1 MSVNTF
7 QSKRGH
13 TRVKFEPLN
22 VSCSLVCL
30 TPQSPMAQVINT
42 TLSPIEYEPDR
53 SVTPT
58 LVLPEVRAIDL
69 DNVFQHGAVNQYLT
83 LDSLEW
89 TVDGKSINSVWA
101 EGVDYEIIKTE
112 DDTRGALKVFKNL
125 GANEKAVLHF
135 KGKFFDWRTGIIID
149 VESGDE
155 ALICTDKG
163 ENIMQCHIDK
173 PVIEYDPLFDD
184 LLLYDYKKAREIS
197 VYGSRADYING
208 KSFEQTI
215 NVVLTDGTTECA
227 TLPDGISMKLVKLG
241 SDTALVANSEENPEV
256 MEISYPNIKFDMR
269 LIDKAD
275 YEVQFLKGSTM
286 VCRATIGLHT
296 SCTMPVLGQG
306 AIGSDIAASQKEY
319 FNSVL
324 LNLAD
329 RQVEYPELYYLIQ
342 WFTQAKYND
351 NGTWKYATQKTWQR
365 GVNMEAAV
373 ADLGIGLTQNN
384 SFFDFWFELE
394 AHKPCQLLTDENGLI
409 LTDEDGLILT
419 DENGN
424 FLID

>member
-53 SVTPT
+53 SDTPT

-89 TVDGKSINSVWA
+89 TVDGKSINSVWT

-135 KGKFFDWRTGIIID
+135 KGKFFDWRTGIILD

-409 LTDEDGLILT
+409 LTDEDG
-419 DENGN
+419 N

>member
-53 SVTPT
+53 SDTPT

-89 TVDGKSINSVWA
+89 TVDGKSINSVWT

-135 KGKFFDWRTGIIID
+135 KGKFFDWRTGIILD

-215 NVVLTDGTTECA
+215 NIVLTDGTTECA

-241 SDTALVANSEENPEV
+241 SDAALVANSEENPEV

-351 NGTWKYATQKTWQR
+351 NGTWKYATQKMWQR

-409 LTDEDGLILT
+409 LTDEDG
-419 DENGN
+419 N

>member
-1 MSVNTF
+1 MNENIF

-30 TPQSPMAQVINT
+30 TPQSPMAQVTNA
-42 TLSPIEYEPDR
+42 TLSPAEYEPNR
-53 SVTPT
+53 RVSPT

-83 LDSLEW
+83 IDSLDW
-89 TVDGKSINSVWA
+89 SVDSKPISSVWK
-101 EGVDYEIIKTE
+101 EGVDYEIIKAE
-112 DDTRGALKVFKNL
+112 DDTRGALKIFKNL

-135 KGKFFDWRTGIIID
+135 KGKFLDWRTGIILD
-149 VESGDE
+149 VESDDA
-155 ALICTDKG
+155 ALTCTDKG
-163 ENIMQCHIDK
+163 EDIMACHIDK
-173 PVIEYDPLFDD
+173 PLVEYDPLFDE
-184 LLLYDYKKAREIS
+184 LLLYDYKKAREIT
-197 VYGSRADYING
+197 VQGSRADYING

-215 NVVLTDGTTECA
+215 NVVLADGTTECA

-241 SDTALVANSEENPEV
+241 SNTALVANSEANPEV
-256 MEISYPNIKFDMR
+256 MAISYPNIKFDMR

-275 YEVQFLKGSTM
+275 YEVQFLKGSAII
-286 VCRATIGLHT
+286 CRATIGLRT
-296 SCTMPVLGQG
+296 SCTMPVFGQG
-306 AIGSDIAASQKEY
+306 TSGADIAASQKEY
-319 FNSVL
+319 FNSAM

-351 NGTWKYATQKTWQR
+351 NGTWKYATQKAWQR
-365 GVNMEAAV
+365 GVNMAAPV
-373 ADLGIGLTQNN
+373 ADLGIGLTQND
-384 SFFDFWFELE
+384 SFFDFWFDVN
-394 AHKPCQLLTDENGLI
+394 AHKSCQPQTDENGLI
-409 LTDEDGLILT
+409 LADED
-419 DENGN
+419 GN

>member
-1 MSVNTF
+1 MNENTF
-7 QSKRGH
+7 QSQRGH

-30 TPQSPMAQVINT
+30 TPQSPMAQVFNT

-53 SVTPT
+53 SDTPT
-58 LVLPEVRAIDL
+58 LILPEVRAIDL

-89 TVDGKSINSVWA
+89 TVDGKSINSVWT

-135 KGKFFDWRTGIIID
+135 KGKFFDWRTGIILD

-409 LTDEDGLILT
+409 LTDEDG
-419 DENGN
+419 N

>member
-53 SVTPT
+53 SDTPT

-89 TVDGKSINSVWA
+89 TVDGKSINSVWT

-135 KGKFFDWRTGIIID
+135 KGKFFDWRTGIILD

-275 YEVQFLKGSTM
+275 YEVQFLKGSTI

-394 AHKPCQLLTDENGLI
+394 AHKPCQLLTDEDGLI
-409 LTDEDGLILT
+409 LTDEDG
-419 DENGN
+419 N

>member
-1 MSVNTF
+1 MNDNTF

-30 TPQSPMAQVINT
+30 TPQSPMAQVTNS
-42 TLSPIEYEPDR
+42 TLSPAEYEPDR
-53 SVTPT
+53 RYSPT
-58 LVLPEVRAIDL
+58 LVLPEVRVIDL
-69 DNVFQHGAVNQYLT
+69 DNVFQHGAANQYLT
-83 LDSLEW
+83 LDSLDW
-89 TVDGKSINSVWA
+89 TVDGNPISSVWK

-112 DDTRGALKVFKNL
+112 NETRGALKVFKNL

-135 KGKFFDWRTGIIID
+135 KGKFLDWRTGIILD

-163 ENIMQCHIDK
+163 EDIMNCHIDK
-173 PVIEYDPLFDD
+173 PVVEYDPLFDD
-184 LLLYDYKKAREIS
+184 LLLYDYKKAREIP
-197 VYGSRADYING
+197 VYGSRDEYING
-208 KSFEQTI
+208 KSFEQTV
-215 NVVLTDGTTECA
+215 NVVLTDGTKECA

-241 SDTALVANSEENPEV
+241 SDTALVANSEANPEV

-269 LIDKAD
+269 MIDKAD
-275 YEVQFLKGSTM
+275 YEVQFLKGSAII
-286 VCRATIGLHT
+286 CRATIGLHT
-296 SCTMPVLGQG
+296 SCTMPVFGQG
-306 AIGSDIAASQKEY
+306 TSGADIAASQKGY
-319 FNSVL
+319 FNSAM

-329 RQVEYPELYYLIQ
+329 RQVDYPELYYLIQ

-351 NGTWKYATQKTWQR
+351 NGTWKYAAQKAWQR
-365 GVNMEAAV
+365 GVNLEAAV

-394 AHKPCQLLTDENGLI
+394 AHKPCQLLTDE
-409 LTDEDGLILT
+409 DGLILT

>member
-53 SVTPT
+53 SDTPT
-58 LVLPEVRAIDL
+58 LILPEVRAIDL

-89 TVDGKSINSVWA
+89 TVDGKSINSVWT

-241 SDTALVANSEENPEV
+241 SETGLVANSEENPEV

-351 NGTWKYATQKTWQR
+351 NGTWKYAAQKTWQR
-365 GVNMEAAV
+365 GVNMSAPV

-409 LTDEDGLILT
+409 LTDEDG
-419 DENGN
+419 N

>member
-1 MSVNTF
+1 MNENTF
-7 QSKRGH
+7 QSQRGH

-53 SVTPT
+53 SDTPT

-89 TVDGKSINSVWA
+89 TVDGKSINSVWT

-135 KGKFFDWRTGIIID
+135 KGKFFDWRTGIILD

-208 KSFEQTI
+208 KSFEQAI

-275 YEVQFLKGSTM
+275 YEVQFLKDNTM
-286 VCRATIGLHT
+286 ICRATIGLHT

-394 AHKPCQLLTDENGLI
+394 AHKPCQLLTDEDGLI
-409 LTDEDGLILT
+409 LTDEDG
-419 DENGN
+419 N

>member
-53 SVTPT
+53 SDTPT

-89 TVDGKSINSVWA
+89 TVDGKSINSVWT

-135 KGKFFDWRTGIIID
+135 KGKFFDWRTGIILD

-208 KSFEQTI
+208 KSFEQAI

-241 SDTALVANSEENPEV
+241 SDAALVANSEENPEV

-394 AHKPCQLLTDENGLI
+394 AHKPCQLLTDEDGLI
-409 LTDEDGLILT
+409 LTDEDG
-419 DENGN
+419 N

>member
-89 TVDGKSINSVWA
+89 TVDGKSINSVWT

-135 KGKFFDWRTGIIID
+135 KGKFFDWRTGIILD

-241 SDTALVANSEENPEV
+241 SDAALVANSEENPEV

-394 AHKPCQLLTDENGLI
+394 AHKPCQLLTDEDGLI
-409 LTDEDGLILT
+409 LTDEDG
-419 DENGN
+419 N

>member
-1 MSVNTF
+1 MNENTF
-7 QSKRGH
+7 QSQRGH

-53 SVTPT
+53 SDTPT

-89 TVDGKSINSVWA
+89 TVDGKSINSVWT

-135 KGKFFDWRTGIIID
+135 KGKFFDWRTGIILD

-241 SDTALVANSEENPEV
+241 SDAALVANSEENPEV

-394 AHKPCQLLTDENGLI
+394 AHKPCQLLTDEDGLI
-409 LTDEDGLILT
+409 LTDEDG
-419 DENGN
+419 N

>member
-7 QSKRGH
+7 QSQRGH

-53 SVTPT
+53 NDTPT
-58 LVLPEVRAIDL
+58 LILPEVRAIDL

-89 TVDGKSINSVWA
+89 TVDGKSINSVWT

-135 KGKFFDWRTGIIID
+135 KGKFFDWRTGIILD

-394 AHKPCQLLTDENGLI
+394 AHKPCQLLTDEDGLI
-409 LTDEDGLILT
+409 LTDEDG
-419 DENGN
+419 N

>member
-89 TVDGKSINSVWA
+89 TVDGKSINSVWT

-135 KGKFFDWRTGIIID
+135 KGKFFDWRTGIILD

-227 TLPDGISMKLVKLG
+227 TLPDGISMKRVKLG

-394 AHKPCQLLTDENGLI
+394 AHKPCQLLTDEIGLI
-409 LTDEDGLILT
+409 LTDEDG
-419 DENGN
+419 N

>member
-1 MSVNTF
+1 MNENIF
-7 QSKRGH
+7 QSKREH

-53 SVTPT
+53 SDTPT

-89 TVDGKSINSVWA
+89 TVDGKSINSVWT

-135 KGKFFDWRTGIIID
+135 KGKFFDWRTGIILD

-409 LTDEDGLILT
+409 LTDEDG
-419 DENGN
+419 N

>member
-1 MSVNTF
+1 MSNNTF

-30 TPQSPMAQVINT
+30 TPQSPMAQVTNS
-42 TLSPIEYEPDR
+42 TLSPAEYEPDR
-53 SVTPT
+53 RYSPT
-58 LVLPEVRAIDL
+58 LILPEVRVIDL
-69 DNVFQHGAVNQYLT
+69 DNVFKHGAANQYLT
-83 LDSLEW
+83 LDSLDW
-89 TVDGKSINSVWA
+89 TVDGNPISSVWK
-101 EGVDYEIIKTE
+101 EGVDYEIIKSE

-135 KGKFFDWRTGIIID
+135 KGKFLDWRTGIILD

-163 ENIMQCHIDK
+163 EDIMNCHIDK
-173 PVIEYDPLFDD
+173 PVVEYDPLFDD
-184 LLLYDYKKAREIS
+184 LLLYDYKKAREIP
-197 VYGSRADYING
+197 VYGSRDEYING
-208 KSFEQTI
+208 KSFEQTV
-215 NVVLTDGTTECA
+215 NVVLTDGTKECA
-227 TLPDGISMKLVKLG
+227 TLPEGISMKLVKLG
-241 SDTALVANSEENPEV
+241 SDTALVANSEANPEI

-269 LIDKAD
+269 LIDKAN
-275 YEVQFLKGSTM
+275 YEIQFLKGSTM

-306 AIGSDIAASQKEY
+306 TSGADIASSQKEY
-319 FNSVL
+319 FNSAI

-329 RQVEYPELYYLIQ
+329 RQVDYPELYYLIQ

-351 NGTWKYATQKTWQR
+351 NGTWKYAAQKAWQR
-365 GVNMEAAV
+365 GVNLEAAV
-373 ADLGIGLTQNN
+373 ADLGIGLTHNN

-394 AHKPCQLLTDENGLI
+394 AHKPCQLLTDE
-409 LTDEDGLILT
+409 DGLILT

>member
-53 SVTPT
+53 SDTPT

-89 TVDGKSINSVWA
+89 TVDGKSINSVWT

-135 KGKFFDWRTGIIID
+135 KGKFFDWRTGIILD

-241 SDTALVANSEENPEV
+241 SDAALVANSEENPEV
-256 MEISYPNIKFDMR
+256 MAISYPNIKFDMR

-351 NGTWKYATQKTWQR
+351 NGIWKYAAQKMWQR

-409 LTDEDGLILT
+409 LTDEDG
-419 DENGN
+419 N

>member
-1 MSVNTF
+1 MNENIF

-30 TPQSPMAQVINT
+30 TPQSPMAQVTNA
-42 TLSPIEYEPDR
+42 TLSPAEYEPNR
-53 SVTPT
+53 RVSPT

-83 LDSLEW
+83 IDSLDW
-89 TVDGKSINSVWA
+89 SVDSKPISSVWK
-101 EGVDYEIIKTE
+101 EGVDYEIIKAE
-112 DDTRGALKVFKNL
+112 DDTRGALKIFKNL

-135 KGKFFDWRTGIIID
+135 KGKFLDWRTGIILD
-149 VESGDE
+149 VESDDA
-155 ALICTDKG
+155 ALTCTDKG
-163 ENIMQCHIDK
+163 EDIMACHIDK
-173 PVIEYDPLFDD
+173 PLVEYDPLFDE
-184 LLLYDYKKAREIS
+184 LLLYDYKKAREIT
-197 VYGSRADYING
+197 VQGSRADYING

-241 SDTALVANSEENPEV
+241 SNTALVANSEANPEV
-256 MEISYPNIKFDMR
+256 MAISYPNIKFDMR

-275 YEVQFLKGSTM
+275 YEVQFLKGSAII
-286 VCRATIGLHT
+286 CRATIGLHT
-296 SCTMPVLGQG
+296 SCTMPVFGQG
-306 AIGSDIAASQKEY
+306 TSGADIAASQKEY
-319 FNSVL
+319 FNSAM

-351 NGTWKYATQKTWQR
+351 NGTWKYAAQKAWQR
-365 GVNMEAAV
+365 GENMAAPV
-373 ADLGIGLTQNN
+373 ADIGIGLTQND
-384 SFFDFWFELE
+384 SFFDFWFDVN
-394 AHKPCQLLTDENGLI
+394 AHKSCQPQTDENGLI
-409 LTDEDGLILT
+409 LADED
-419 DENGN
+419 GN

>member
-7 QSKRGH
+7 QSQRGH

-30 TPQSPMAQVINT
+30 TPQSPMAQVTNA
-42 TLSPIEYEPDR
+42 TLSPAEYEPDR
-53 SVTPT
+53 RVSPT

-69 DNVFQHGAVNQYLT
+69 DNVFQHGSVNQYLT
-83 LDSLEW
+83 LDNLDW
-89 TVDGKSINSVWA
+89 TVDGNPIESVWT

-135 KGKFFDWRTGIIID
+135 NGKFLDWRTGIIID
-149 VESGDE
+149 VYSGDA
-155 ALICTDKG
+155 ALTCTDKG
-163 ENIMQCHIDK
+163 DDIMNCHIDK
-173 PVIEYDPLFDD
+173 PVVEYDPLFDD
-184 LLLYDYKKAREIS
+184 LLLYDYKKAREIP
-197 VYGSRADYING
+197 VHGSRADYING
-208 KSFEQTI
+208 KSYEQTVNI
-215 NVVLTDGTTECA
+215 VLTDGTKECD
-227 TLPDGISMKLVKLG
+227 TLPDGISMNLVKLG
-241 SDTALVANSEENPEV
+241 SDTALVANSEANPEV

-286 VCRATIGLHT
+286 ICRATICLHT
-296 SCTMPVLGQG
+296 SCTMPVFGQG
-306 AIGSDIAASQKEY
+306 TSGADIASSQKEY
-319 FNSVL
+319 YNSVI

-365 GVNMEAAV
+365 GVNLEAAV
-373 ADLGIGLTQNN
+373 SDLGIGLTQNN

-409 LTDEDGLILT
+409 LTDEDG
-419 DENGN
+419 N

>member
-1 MSVNTF
+1 M
-7 QSKRGH
+7 
-13 TRVKFEPLN
+13 KFEPLN

-53 SVTPT
+53 SDTPT
-58 LVLPEVRAIDL
+58 LILPEVRAIDL

-89 TVDGKSINSVWA
+89 TVNGKRINSTESGWK

-135 KGKFFDWRTGIIID
+135 KGKFYDWRTGIIID

-215 NVVLTDGTTECA
+215 NVVLTDGTKECS

-351 NGTWKYATQKTWQR
+351 NGIWKYAAQKMWQR

-409 LTDEDGLILT
+409 LTDEDG
-419 DENGN
+419 N

>member
-53 SVTPT
+53 SDTPT
-58 LVLPEVRAIDL
+58 LILPEVRAIDL

-89 TVDGKSINSVWA
+89 TVDGKSINSVWT

-135 KGKFFDWRTGIIID
+135 KGKFFDWRTGIILD

-409 LTDEDGLILT
+409 LTDEDG
-419 DENGN
+419 N

>member
-1 MSVNTF
+1 M
-7 QSKRGH
+7 
-13 TRVKFEPLN
+13 KFEPLN

-53 SVTPT
+53 NDTPT
-58 LVLPEVRAIDL
+58 LILPEVRAIDL

-89 TVDGKSINSVWA
+89 TVDGKSINSVWT

-135 KGKFFDWRTGIIID
+135 KGKFFDWRTGIILD

-409 LTDEDGLILT
+409 LTDEDG
-419 DENGN
+419 N

>member
-53 SVTPT
+53 SDTPT

-89 TVDGKSINSVWA
+89 TVDGKSINSVWT

-135 KGKFFDWRTGIIID
+135 KGKFFDWRTGIILD

-241 SDTALVANSEENPEV
+241 SDAALVANSEENPEV

-342 WFTQAKYND
+342 WFTQAKYNN

-409 LTDEDGLILT
+409 LTDEDG
-419 DENGN
+419 N

>member
-7 QSKRGH
+7 QSQRGH

-53 SVTPT
+53 SDTPT

-89 TVDGKSINSVWA
+89 TVDGKSINSVWT

-135 KGKFFDWRTGIIID
+135 KGKFFDWRTGIILD

-409 LTDEDGLILT
+409 LTDEDG
-419 DENGN
+419 N

>member
-53 SVTPT
+53 SDTPT

-89 TVDGKSINSVWA
+89 TVDGKSINSVWT

-135 KGKFFDWRTGIIID
+135 KGKFFDWRTGIILD

-208 KSFEQTI
+208 KSFEQAI

-394 AHKPCQLLTDENGLI
+394 AHKSCQLLTDENGLI
-409 LTDEDGLILT
+409 LTDEDG
-419 DENGN
+419 N

>member
-53 SVTPT
+53 SDTPT

-89 TVDGKSINSVWA
+89 TVDGKSINSVWT

-135 KGKFFDWRTGIIID
+135 KGKFFDWRTGIILD

-208 KSFEQTI
+208 KSFEQAI

-351 NGTWKYATQKTWQR
+351 NGTWKYAAQKTWQR
-365 GVNMEAAV
+365 GVSMAAPV

-394 AHKPCQLLTDENGLI
+394 AHKPCQLLTDEDGLI
-409 LTDEDGLILT
+409 LTDEDG
-419 DENGN
+419 N

>member
-53 SVTPT
+53 SDTPT

-89 TVDGKSINSVWA
+89 TVDGKSINSVWT

-135 KGKFFDWRTGIIID
+135 KGKFFDWRTGIILD

-215 NVVLTDGTTECA
+215 NIVLTDGTTECA

-241 SDTALVANSEENPEV
+241 SDAALVANSEENPEV

-409 LTDEDGLILT
+409 LTDEDG
-419 DENGN
+419 N

>member
-53 SVTPT
+53 SDTPT

-89 TVDGKSINSVWA
+89 TVDGKSINSVWT

-163 ENIMQCHIDK
+163 ENVMQCHIDK

-241 SDTALVANSEENPEV
+241 SETGLVANSEENPEI
-256 MEISYPNIKFDMR
+256 MSISYPNIKFDMR

-275 YEVQFLKGSTM
+275 YEVQFLKDSTII
-286 VCRATIGLHT
+286 CRATIGLHT
-296 SCTMPVLGQG
+296 SCTMPVFGQG

-351 NGTWKYATQKTWQR
+351 NGTWKYAAQKMWQR

-394 AHKPCQLLTDENGLI
+394 AHKPCQLLTDEDGLI
-409 LTDEDGLILT
+409 LTDEDG
-419 DENGN
+419 N

>member
-53 SVTPT
+53 SDTPT
-58 LVLPEVRAIDL
+58 LILPEVRAIDL

-89 TVDGKSINSVWA
+89 TVDGKSINSVWT

-135 KGKFFDWRTGIIID
+135 KGKFFDWRTGIILD

-351 NGTWKYATQKTWQR
+351 NGTWKYAAQKSWQR
-365 GVNMEAAV
+365 GVNMAAPV

-394 AHKPCQLLTDENGLI
+394 AHKPCQLLTDEDGLI
-409 LTDEDGLILT
+409 LTDEDG
-419 DENGN
+419 N

>member
-53 SVTPT
+53 SDTPT

-69 DNVFQHGAVNQYLT
+69 DNVFQHGADNQYLT

-89 TVDGKSINSVWA
+89 TVDGKSINSVWT

-135 KGKFFDWRTGIIID
+135 KGKFFDWRTGIILD

-208 KSFEQTI
+208 KSFEQAI

-365 GVNMEAAV
+365 GVNMAAPV
-373 ADLGIGLTQNN
+373 ADIGIGLTQNN

-409 LTDEDGLILT
+409 LTDEDG
-419 DENGN
+419 N

>member
-1 MSVNTF
+1 MNENTF
-7 QSKRGH
+7 QSQRGH

-89 TVDGKSINSVWA
+89 TVDGKSINSVWT

-135 KGKFFDWRTGIIID
+135 KGKFLDWRTGIILD

-173 PVIEYDPLFDD
+173 PVVEYDPLFDD
-184 LLLYDYKKAREIS
+184 LLLYDYKKAREIP
-197 VYGSRADYING
+197 VQGSRADYING

-227 TLPDGISMKLVKLG
+227 TLPAGISMKLVKLG
-241 SDTALVANSEENPEV
+241 SNTALVANSEANPEV
-256 MEISYPNIKFDMR
+256 MAISYPNIKFDMR

-296 SCTMPVLGQG
+296 SCTMPVFGQG
-306 AIGSDIAASQKEY
+306 TIGSDIAASQKEY

-329 RQVEYPELYYLIQ
+329 REVDYPELYYLIQ

-351 NGTWKYATQKTWQR
+351 NGTWKYAAQKTWQR
-365 GVNMEAAV
+365 GVNLEAAV
-373 ADLGIGLTQNN
+373 SDLGIGLTQNN

-394 AHKPCQLLTDENGLI
+394 AHKPCQLLTDE
-409 LTDEDGLILT
+409 DGLILT

>member
-53 SVTPT
+53 SDTPT

-89 TVDGKSINSVWA
+89 TVDGKSINSVWT

-135 KGKFFDWRTGIIID
+135 KGKFFDWRTGIILD

-241 SDTALVANSEENPEV
+241 SDAALVANSEENPEV

-275 YEVQFLKGSTM
+275 YEVQFLKGRTI

-409 LTDEDGLILT
+409 LTDEDG
-419 DENGN
+419 N

>member
-1 MSVNTF
+1 MSENTF
-7 QSKRGH
+7 QSQRGH

-69 DNVFQHGAVNQYLT
+69 DNVFQRGAVNQYLT
-83 LDSLEW
+83 LDSLDW
-89 TVDGKSINSVWA
+89 TVDGKSINSVWR
-101 EGVDYEIIKTE
+101 EGVDYEIIKTD

-135 KGKFFDWRTGIIID
+135 KGKFFDWRTGIILD

-409 LTDEDGLILT
+409 LTDEDG
-419 DENGN
+419 N

>member
-53 SVTPT
+53 NDTPT
-58 LVLPEVRAIDL
+58 LILPEVRAIDL
-69 DNVFQHGAVNQYLT
+69 DNVFQHGAVNQYLA

-89 TVDGKSINSVWA
+89 TVDGKSINSVWT

-135 KGKFFDWRTGIIID
+135 KGKFLDWRTGIIID

-215 NVVLTDGTTECA
+215 NIVFTDGTTECA

-241 SDTALVANSEENPEV
+241 SDAALVANSEENPEV

-275 YEVQFLKGSTM
+275 YEVQFLKDSKIK
-286 VCRATIGLHT
+286 CRATIGLHT

-351 NGTWKYATQKTWQR
+351 NGTWKYAAQKTWQR
-365 GVNMEAAV
+365 GVNMSAPV
-373 ADLGIGLTQNN
+373 SDLGIGLTQNN

-409 LTDEDGLILT
+409 LTDEDG
-419 DENGN
+419 N

>member
-53 SVTPT
+53 SKTPT
-58 LVLPEVRAIDL
+58 LILPEVRVIDI
-69 DNVFQHGAVNQYLT
+69 DNVFQHGSVNQYLT

-89 TVDGKSINSVWA
+89 TVDGKSISSVWT

-135 KGKFFDWRTGIIID
+135 KGKFLDWRTGLILD

-173 PVIEYDPLFDD
+173 PVVEYDPLFDD
-184 LLLYDYKKAREIS
+184 LLLYDYKVAREIP
-197 VYGSRADYING
+197 VYGSREEYVNG

-215 NVVLTDGTTECA
+215 NVVLTDGTKECS
-227 TLPDGISMKLVKLG
+227 TLPDGILMKLVKLG

-275 YEVQFLKGSTM
+275 YEVQFLKGSTL

-351 NGTWKYATQKTWQR
+351 NGTWKYAAQKTWQR
-365 GVNMEAAV
+365 GVSMAAPV

-409 LTDEDGLILT
+409 LTDEDG
-419 DENGN
+419 N

>member
-7 QSKRGH
+7 QSQRGH

-53 SVTPT
+53 SGTPT

-69 DNVFQHGAVNQYLT
+69 DNVFQRGAVNQYLT
-83 LDSLEW
+83 IDSLDW
-89 TVDGKSINSVWA
+89 SVDSKPISSVWK

-112 DDTRGALKVFKNL
+112 DDTRGALKIFKNL

-135 KGKFFDWRTGIIID
+135 KGKFLDWRTGIILD
-149 VESGDE
+149 VESGDA
-155 ALICTDKG
+155 ALTCTDKG
-163 ENIMQCHIDK
+163 DNIMQCHIDK
-173 PVIEYDPLFDD
+173 PVVEYDPLFDD
-184 LLLYDYKKAREIS
+184 LLLYDYKKARGIP
-197 VYGSRADYING
+197 VQGSRDDYING

-215 NVVLTDGTTECA
+215 NVVLTDGTKECA
-227 TLPDGISMKLVKLG
+227 TLPDGISMKIVKLG
-241 SDTALVANSEENPEV
+241 SDTALVANSEANPEV

-286 VCRATIGLHT
+286 ICRATIGLHT
-296 SCTMPVLGQG
+296 SCTMPVFGQG
-306 AIGSDIAASQKEY
+306 TSGADIAASQKEY
-319 FNSVL
+319 FNSAM

-351 NGTWKYATQKTWQR
+351 NGTWKYATQKAWQR
-365 GVNMEAAV
+365 GVNMAAPV
-373 ADLGIGLTQNN
+373 ADLGIGLTQNDC
-384 SFFDFWFELE
+384 FFDFWFDVN
-394 AHKPCQLLTDENGLI
+394 AHKSCQPQTDENGVV
-409 LTDEDGLILT
+409 LT

-424 FLID
+424 ILID

>member
-53 SVTPT
+53 SDTPT
-58 LVLPEVRAIDL
+58 LILPEVRAIDL

-89 TVDGKSINSVWA
+89 TVDGKSINSVWT
-101 EGVDYEIIKTE
+101 EGVDYEIIKAE

-125 GANEKAVLHF
+125 GANENAVLHF
-135 KGKFFDWRTGIIID
+135 KGKFLDWRTGIILD

-155 ALICTDKG
+155 ALTCTDKG
-163 ENIMQCHIDK
+163 ENIIQCHIDK
-173 PVIEYDPLFDD
+173 PVVEYDPLFDD
-184 LLLYDYKKAREIS
+184 LLLYDYKVARGIP
-197 VYGSRADYING
+197 VQGSRADYING

-215 NVVLTDGTTECA
+215 NVVLTDGTKECA

-241 SDTALVANSEENPEV
+241 SDTSLVANSEANPEV

-329 RQVEYPELYYLIQ
+329 RQVEYPELYYMIQ

-351 NGTWKYATQKTWQR
+351 NGTWKYAAQKAWQR
-365 GVNMEAAV
+365 GVNMAAPV
-373 ADLGIGLTQNN
+373 ADLGIGLTQND

-409 LTDEDGLILT
+409 LTDE
-419 DENGN
+419 NGN